1 MIKING
7 EIVTVNH
14 FPDGTQKLN
23 FGKEVSEMMA
33 PGTNRIFIVWKYEN
47 DAEMATLMFVKR
59 HIDNHAYGPIN
70 VALCMPYVPNARMDR
85 VKTTKEVFTLKY
97 FCEFINFLNF
107 DEVWILDPHS
117 DVTSALINNVL
128 VLNPSSYIRRI
139 FEDIELQSETPAY
152 KGTSIV
158 YFPDA
163 GAMKRYK
170 DLPCF
175 NGRKIIY
182 GEKDRDWETGEIR
195 GLKIYTQNGERL
207 DDKDTKPLSGL
218 TVLMIDDIISYGGTL
233 AFSADKIKELGAS
246 AIYAYAS
253 HVEKSMHDEVKGTLI
268 KRLENRTIDEVFTT
282 NSIYNLG
289 ESKYITLIDDF

>member
-14 FPDGTQKLN
+14 FPDGTQRLN

-59 HIDNHAYGPIN
+59 HIDNNAYGPCD
-70 VALCMPYVPNARMDR
+70 VTLMMPYVPNARMDR
-85 VKTTKEVFTLKY
+85 IKNGKEVFTLKY
-97 FCEFINFLNF
+97 FCDFINYLNF
-107 DEVWILDPHS
+107 SKVTVFDPHS
-117 DVTSALINNVL
+117 DVTTALINNVE
-128 VLNPSSYIRRI
+128 VLNPSFLIRRI
-139 FEDIELQSETPAY
+139 FQDIELQDETCAY
-152 KGTSIV
+152 IGTTYV

-175 NGRKIIY
+175 EGRNIIY
-182 GEKDRDWETGEIR
+182 GEKDRDWQTGAIK
-195 GLKIYTQNGERL
+195 GIKIYTQNGQRIDGNDYL
-207 DDKDTKPLSGL
+207 PLSGK
-218 TVLMIDDIISYGGTL
+218 TVLMVDDIISYGGTL
-233 AFSADKIKELGAS
+233 AYSADKLKELGAS

-253 HVEKSMHDEVKGTLI
+253 HVEDSLHDSEKGTLI
-268 KRLENRTIDEVFTT
+268 KRIETRVVDELFTT
-282 NSIYNLG
+282 NSIYNRG
-289 ESKYITLIDDF
+289 DSKYITMIDEF